1 MNYESFNGKSVL
13 ITGGMGFIGSNLAIR
28 LAELGAKVTILDA
41 MIPDYGGN
49 EFNIAPVADDVRVN
63 YCDIRDDTAV
73 NYLVRGKDF
82 IFHLAG
88 QVCHLMSLSNPFPDI
103 DMNIRGTAV
112 IMEACR
118 KYNPEAIV
126 VYTGTR
132 GQYGPSVSLPVNEE
146 APTNPKGIYEI
157 SNLTA
162 EKIIRVYNDVHGVKS
177 VLLRLSNIY
186 GPRSQMKHSR
196 FGVCNWFVR
205 QAMDDA
211 ALQVF
216 GDGSI
221 LRDFCYVDDT
231 VDAILRVAV
240 TEGAY
245 GEIFNVGSDIP
256 VSFLE
261 LVKTIIEVGKQG
273 SWNYAEFTAERKAQ
287 EPGDFYSDVTK
298 IARVAGWQPTT
309 PLGEGLT
316 KTFDYYRQYRHHYW
330 ERSAA
335 AISAASG
342 SGNSANALGSSAF
355 ASAGASSHS
364 GNSGNSGNSGAEQQW
379 PVKQKSGSQK
389 VDQQEPSRQQPDQ
402 KQTAASATN
411 R

>member
-1 MNYESFNGKSVL
+1 MLPTNLNQSILNAFAGKSVL
-13 ITGGMGFIGSNLAIR
+13 ITGGMGFIGSNLA
-28 LAELGAKVTILDA
+28 LALVAAGAHVTVLDA

-49 EFNIAPVADDVRVN
+49 EFNLSEVVDKLRIN
-63 YCDIRDDTAV
+63 YCDIRDDSAV

-103 DMNIRGTAV
+103 EMNITGTAV

-118 KYNPEAIV
+118 KYNQDAVV

-162 EKIIRVYNDVHGVKS
+162 EKIIKVYNDVHGVRS

-205 QAMDDA
+205 LAMDNSKI
-211 ALQVF
+211 QVY

-221 LRDFCYVDDT
+221 LRDFCYVDDC
-231 VDAILRVAV
+231 VEAILLSAI
-240 TEGAY
+240 TPGAY

-256 VSFLE
+256 ISFLE
-261 LVKTIIEVGKQG
+261 LVKTILAVAQQG
-273 SWNYAEFTAERKAQ
+273 SMEFAEFSAERKAQ
-287 EPGDFYSDVTK
+287 EPGDFYSDISK
-298 IARVAGWQPTT
+298 ISRIVGWKPTT
-309 PLGEGLT
+309 SLEDGLA
-316 KTFDYYRQYRHHYW
+316 KTMDYYRRCRQHYW
-330 ERSAA
+330 L
-335 AISAASG
+335 
-342 SGNSANALGSSAF
+342 N
-355 ASAGASSHS
+355 
-364 GNSGNSGNSGAEQQW
+364 EQQQ
-379 PVKQKSGSQK
+379 PAAGTS
-389 VDQQEPSRQQPDQ
+389 PS
-402 KQTAASATN
+402 KETATAG
-411 R
+411 RHQIR